1 MRIAVL
7 AQNARAL
14 APIRDV
20 LAAQGIEVTDFSTIE
35 RLAAGLEAQAFAA
48 VLLEGRADHL
58 EQGLGMLQ
66 QRAEAGTAIV
76 IVGKGGAASISHA
89 LMHGAD
95 DYVFSNGDVE
105 YAMQRIIA
113 RIGVKVQRHRRGSLR
128 IGSLGLDVAARAI
141 ASSGTLVR
149 LTARETLL
157 ARLLFESVGRIVPIE
172 RLCVELCG
180 ASGAAAVRSVNQHV
194 YQLRR
199 KLERLSADDD
209 RLRIE
214 ALYGTGYRL
223 VR

>member
-7 AQNARAL
+7 AQNVRAL

-20 LAAQGIEVTDFSTIE
+20 LAAQGIEVTDFSTME
-35 RLAAGLEAQAFAA
+35 QLAAGLEGRAFGA
-48 VLLEGRADHL
+48 VLLEGRPDQLELGLTMLRLRAD
-58 EQGLGMLQ
+58 
-66 QRAEAGTAIV
+66 AGTAIV
-76 IVGKGGAASISHA
+76 IVGAGGAASIAHA
-89 LMHGAD
+89 LTHGAD
-95 DYVFSNGDVE
+95 DYVFANGDVE

-128 IGSLGLDVAARAI
+128 IGPVELDVPARAI
-141 ASSGTLVR
+141 ASSGAFER

-157 ARLLFESVGRIVPIE
+157 ARLLFESVNRIVPIE

-199 KLERLSADDD
+199 KLERLPADDD